1 VRAPREELEE
11 TLEMAVGRLS
21 RLPGI
26 VVEGNSA
33 IEVLRP
39 DIVIFISEEPQ
50 KIKKSALAVLG
61 MADLLKERAE
71 DGNISCADAWKIA
84 GELGVP
90 KKDVGR
96 AADEAGVRIQNCQL
110 GCF

>member
-1 VRAPREELEE
+1 MNDELE
-11 TLEMAVGRLS
+11 R
-21 RLPGI
+21 
-26 VVEGNSA
+26 
-33 IEVLRP
+33 
-39 DIVIFISEEPQ
+39 
-50 KIKKSALAVLG
+50 
-61 MADLLKERAE
+61 LLKERAE